1 MTYVLPSQ
9 FLSAETLVNDAADL
23 LFDAAAI
30 LKDAGDGEGEQDLCA
45 LNDSVARAAEKLRQK
60 RIAAATKAFVVG
72 SEAVVS
78 KLPRRDERPESNGCG
93 LLLKCRRACWWYRP
107 RWKLRLRPVIRWRG
121 IRSW

>member
-72 SEAVVS
+72 SEAAAS
-78 KLPRRDERPESNGCG
+78 KLTRRDERPESNGCG
-93 LLLKCRRACWWYRP
+93 LLLKCRRA
-107 RWKLRLRPVIRWRG
+107 
-121 IRSW
+121 